1 MYQENEKK
9 EYCKPEMEVVA
20 FTQQCSLLEGSS
32 CEEPGECL
40 TTDGTE

>member
-20 FTQQCSLLEGSS
+20 FKHQGSLLEGSP
-32 CEEPGECL
+32 CVEAGECYGGD
-40 TTDGTE
+40 TN

>member
-20 FTQQCSLLEGSS
+20 FSQQGSLLQDGSPCVDEQCYES
-32 CEEPGECL
+32 YTG
-40 TTDGTE
+40 